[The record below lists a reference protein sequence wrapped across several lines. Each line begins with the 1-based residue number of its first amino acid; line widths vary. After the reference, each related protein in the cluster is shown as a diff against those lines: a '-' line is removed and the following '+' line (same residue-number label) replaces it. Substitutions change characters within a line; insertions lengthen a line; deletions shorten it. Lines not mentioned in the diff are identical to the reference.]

1 MDRLRPNGIKEII
14 RKNSYTIEIG
24 GKSPEALMAE
34 LSQNPFFV
42 SDWARGT
49 MQSPD
54 FSTLGRRT
62 EIEVA
67 RLTPA
72 DVGFIQYPT
81 TEQFLTRQLPSGWRS
96 FLQRLVRTLAFKTET
111 STQEIGIILPWIPFL
126 TGTATRASSRWS
138 ASGRSV
144 ARWRLGGSWRSLGSR
159 RCVCF
164 RSSQVI

>member
-1 MDRLRPNGIKEII
+1 
-14 RKNSYTIEIG
+14 
-24 GKSPEALMAE
+24 MAE

-81 TEQFLTRQLPSGWRS
+81 TEQFFDQAASFGLALLPAEAGPHARLQDRNQHPGDWYHIAMDPISDRYGDPGVFTLERFGGGLWLDGGWADPGGHWD
-96 FLQRLVRTLAFKTET
+96 LDDAFVFGLRK
-111 STQEIGIILPWIPFL
+111 
-126 TGTATRASSRWS
+126 
-138 ASGRSV
+138 
-144 ARWRLGGSWRSLGSR
+144 
-159 RCVCF
+159 
-164 RSSQVI
+164 